1 MQQMQFNPFMT
12 EAVIIQKPMD
22 WFLYDNGLRH
32 ERVKEIFVNYG
43 NYNIDGKIIFTRP
56 IDSFQLQFFTIQTK
70 YSRMDQVKLQKTAFK
85 KFEVIWSIYTDKK
98 YFVSG
103 ILQNNCFEIPSKIPR
118 KTFMAAFG
126 SFVFGSLVKLSK
138 IDSVHRRSHLRC
150 SATLLKKRLQ
160 YSYFTLKF
168 TNFLRKP
175 LVAASFFRAWAC
187 LKLR

>member
-1 MQQMQFNPFMT
+1 MQQMQF
-12 EAVIIQKPMD
+12 
-22 WFLYDNGLRH
+22 
-32 ERVKEIFVNYG
+32 KEIFVNYG
-43 NYNIDGKIIFTRP
+43 NCNMDGKMIFARP
-56 IDSFQLQFFTIQTK
+56 IDSFQLQFFTSETK

-150 SATLLKKRLQ
+150 SATLLKRRLQ

-187 LKLR
+187 LKVR